1 MWAYIGNEGGQ
12 SFERFIKCTTHVQ
25 VQFNPTWPHGAQP
38 YVITT
43 LIIND
48 DDDDDTNEASRKNVI
63 LHNDDVYGFK
73 GIAVIQSI
81 KEYYYE

>member
-1 MWAYIGNEGGQ
+1 MWAYIGNKGGHIFWTIHKVYHTCTSSIQ
-12 SFERFIKCTTHVQ
+12 SYLTTWCS
-25 VQFNPTWPHGAQP
+25 T

-43 LIIND
+43 LIIN

-63 LHNDDVYGFK
+63 LQNDDVYEFK